1 MSKFASEFRR
11 FANNACL
18 YGKTC
23 FQSKRKMAFNS
34 AWYKKNYAV
43 PFGQNAFAH
52 YLKEGMKRHYCA
64 NAYFSPFRY
73 LMANPDVRQ
82 AGIDP
87 FLHAVRF
94 GSKEHRE
101 SAAMQDAAQ
110 MPEAQYQEACRVQDE
125 RMAAQFDPKTKKLI
139 VYLEPYIP
147 QINGGI
153 MCITNYC
160 CDIRGMPEI
169 DGAVT
174 LLATAPSAHNTF
186 ADYTMFDARDH
197 VYRFTQLSAYFTE
210 VESLILHI
218 PDCEIYRFLVNV
230 QPEQIAWLQGIPDLQ
245 INLLDQ
251 NNELMPPPKTC
262 DLLRFLTDN
271 ITMTCAHAAYANA
284 LQRSTYGV
292 PVHFIPANKNVKY
305 HIYPFEQKE
314 NLLVLSPDQHPGR
327 EGIIGKILENFPEL
341 RVVEI
346 QNMAFND
353 YLDLIG
359 RAKWVFSFGEGY
371 DGYTIESLLSNTISF
386 TLFNDVFFAPGFV
399 PWPNMFESAS
409 QMSEQIVD
417 MMKRLSDRESYMAF
431 LEKTKA
437 ACFISCG
444 GVDYLECLRRF
455 YAHAYDYPMEPLL
468 LEREERIEQKPL
480 ISSVMAVQGD
490 GRFLSEQIESILG
503 QTYSHTELLIYDRG
517 NCEMLRTYEGREN
530 VRIIR
535 GEACSD
541 NEALEALIREAK
553 GAYIAISDQD
563 DIWRSDKLEQLV
575 MHIDGQAFCFGDVD
589 EIDENGWTSNNGGY
603 WNVTKKEKLCTIKG
617 SMMPLDC
624 PPACSLLVERGA
636 ALQAM
641 PFPSSRLPAVW
652 WLILGVQLEGGIG
665 HFLDRRVASFRFHER
680 KTHLAQLEPFSYA
693 RSLVETM
700 ETIAVRYGECLSPEN
715 RREIEFCRNT
725 MSICLLFMNYA
736 GGQTL
741 KLFEKA
747 GIRFSNRMMKR
758 FFEEAREIET
768 RHSCTGEGEL
778 Q

>member
-1 MSKFASEFRR
+1 MEQEMSKFASEFRR
-11 FANNACL
+11 FAKNACI

-23 FQSKRKMAFNS
+23 FQSKREMAFNS

-87 FLHAVRF
+87 FLHAVKF

-101 SAAMQDAAQ
+101 SVAMQDAAQ

-271 ITMTCAHAAYANA
+271 ITMTCAHAAYANTS
-284 LQRSTYGV
+284 QRSSYGV

-346 QNMAFND
+346 QNMAFSD

-437 ACFISCG
+437 ACFSSYV
-444 GVDYLECLRRF
+444 GVDYLDCLRRF
-455 YAHAYDYPMEPLL
+455 YARQYDLPFEPVQQ
-468 LEREERIEQKPL
+468 EREARMKRKPL
-480 ISSVMAVQGD
+480 VSVLLTTSGNEDCLRNTLQ
-490 GRFLSEQIESILG
+490 SILL
-503 QTYSHTELLIYDRG
+503 QSYEPIELLIYDRG
-517 NCEMLRTYEGREN
+517 SAGETGKTLDEYAERAS

-535 GEACSD
+535 GEKVKKNKAF
-541 NEALEALIREAK
+541 EELVQLALGE
-553 GAYIAISDQD
+553 YIAIAEPGDQ
-563 DIWRSDKLEQLV
+563 WERDKIAFLLE
-575 MHIDGQAFCFGDVD
+575 HIDRQAFCYGDVEGGD
-589 EIDENGWTSNNGGY
+589 GRMEICWR
-603 WNVTKKEKLCTIKG
+603 EKRAKIPSVRGCIHPNRTV
-617 SMMPLDC
+617 
-624 PPACSLLVERGA
+624 PACGLMITKEAAVQALPYSTDELPVGWWIVLHTLLFGGCGHYADGIVARVGA
-636 ALQAM
+636 DALKPIQNESIAKAM
-641 PFPSSRLPAVW
+641 AD
-652 WLILGVQLEGGIG
+652 IL
-665 HFLDRRVASFRFHER
+665 HRHHER
-680 KTHLAQLEPFSYA
+680 
-693 RSLVETM
+693 
-700 ETIAVRYGECLSPEN
+700 LSPEN
-715 RREIEFCRNT
+715 EREISFCMNNARL
-725 MSICLLFMNYA
+725 MEVLGHFFHAGVCEMFEQSDALFTHKRLEDLKQEIQKMLELT
-736 GGQTL
+736 GQ
-741 KLFEKA
+741 E
-747 GIRFSNRMMKR
+747 
-758 FFEEAREIET
+758 
-768 RHSCTGEGEL
+768 
-778 Q
+778 